1 MTETVA
7 VAAPEESPVPTHSPR
22 HTVRPVLAA
31 LPWLVV
37 LALLPVAWW
46 RIGVGGHDIAGY
58 VAYWLGALV
67 LPGTLVHRALRG
79 SRGNLP
85 EDLGF
90 GAATGL
96 VLELA
101 AWALAAASGQQNL
114 LRWWAAPVVLL
125 FVAVPNLRRHWRIDR
140 LSPLPLAWHVAMA
153 AVLLLVLA
161 WAAVQW
167 PGNPVPPAADHTY
180 YPDLFYHLSLVQE
193 LTRDMPFV
201 LPHVAGEPLRYHFLS
216 DAHMASASMITGSS
230 PALVLLRLWLVP
242 VAATAVLVSAG
253 VARDLSRVWWTGPVV
268 AAVTYVGLPVALG
281 SALTDAA
288 GVLSVASPSQ
298 TYVLALFVVLV
309 GLCLDAVRGRALG
322 PGWVL
327 VPAFGLACAGSKS
340 SALPALLAGL
350 LVTAVVVVWRRR
362 RVPWPTVVALALL
375 LAATAVGY
383 RLFAGGGAGT
393 LRVQVFGLLRF
404 MLPYGQTFGGSDGT
418 RAGGLAPPGLAAG
431 GWPAGLF
438 ACGILGWW
446 LLMQAPRLAGTL
458 LLLSR
463 RHRADPATWL
473 LSGTVL
479 AGVGATWVFHHPSA
493 SQVYFWLAVLPIG
506 VLLSGHL
513 LAATRPRW
521 PVLVVGALAGI
532 AFALV
537 VPKAGNP
544 AASLRGWWGALAASA
559 GRFAALVLLAGV
571 LGVLVTALLRRRAG
585 GRRWAAAGAAATVA
599 ILAASVTVGVEGTVS
614 AALRLR
620 DTRSAVA
627 GVPPTPSDTRYVLTR
642 AEARAALWLDAHA
655 DADDVVATNVH
666 CRPVRTTPHC
676 DARAFWVTGLGGHRA
691 VVESWGYTDAA
702 LAAHGRYGLGYAR
715 QDPPDVALFA
725 LNERVFGAPTAADLD
740 RLRREYGVRWLFAD
754 TRAGRVSPTLAEL
767 APIRLVS
774 GPVIIYE
781 LP

>member
-1 MTETVA
+1 MAVPETPA
-7 VAAPEESPVPTHSPR
+7 ASAAPTRAPRRVAESALT
-22 HTVRPVLAA
+22 A

-37 LALLPVAWW
+37 LALLPIAWW
-46 RIGVGGHDIAGY
+46 RVGVGVHDIVGY

-101 AWALAAASGQQNL
+101 AWALATATGQQHL

-125 FVAVPNLRRHWRIDR
+125 FLAVPRLRRHWRIGR
-140 LSPLPLAWHVAMA
+140 RQPLPLAWHVAMA
-153 AVLLLVLA
+153 AVLLAVLA

-167 PGNPVPPAADHTY
+167 PGNPVPPTADHTY

-253 VARDLSRVWWTGPVV
+253 VARDLSRVWWTGPIV
-268 AAVTYVGLPVALG
+268 AAVTYIGLPVALG

-322 PGWVL
+322 PGWAL

-340 SALPALLAGL
+340 SALPGLLAGL
-350 LVTAVVVVWRRR
+350 LVTAVVTVWRRR

-418 RAGGLAPPGLAAG
+418 RAGGLAPPGLASG

-473 LSGTVL
+473 LAGTVL
-479 AGVGATWVFHHPSA
+479 AGAGATWVFHHPSA

-521 PVLVVGALAGI
+521 PVLVVGALAG
-532 AFALV
+532 AVVALTI
-537 VPKAGNP
+537 PAAGLP
-544 AASLRGWWGALAASA
+544 AASLGGWWGALGWSA
-559 GRFAALVLLAGV
+559 GRFLALALLAGV
-571 LGVLVTALLRRRAG
+571 LGVLVAVLLRRYSG
-585 GRRWAAAGAAATVA
+585 ELRWTAAAVAAVTAA
-599 ILAASVTVGVEGTVS
+599 IFGASVAVGAKGTVL

-620 DTRSAVA
+620 DSESAVA
-627 GVPPTPSDTRYVLTR
+627 GLPPTPTDTRYVLTR

-666 CRPVRTTPHC
+666 CRPARTTPHC

-715 QDPPDVALFA
+715 QDPPDAELFA
-725 LNERVFGAPTAADLD
+725 LNERVFTTPSGADLD

-754 TRAGRVSPTLAEL
+754 TRAGRVSPALAEL